1 MNPDEVRS
9 RLSSVEDPDLGD
21 DIVSLGL
28 VNAIDVDAETIR
40 LSLALGAPYAPNE
53 SQIADRVRAALA
65 DTDREI
71 ELTAAMPPGLHT
83 DEEVLP
89 NIQNIIAVASGK
101 GGVGKSTVSVNLA
114 AGLAKRG
121 ARVGL
126 FDTDIYGPNV
136 PRMVDSED
144 APEATDDK
152 TLIPPEQ
159 YGLKLMSMDFLV
171 GPDDPVIWRGPMVH
185 KMLTQLVEGEGGVST
200 GEFGQLLVV
209 DVRCVRRWWLRRGET
224 GCRCLLTTRTACEGD
239 HGECAGSGE
248 HVSSVHV
255 CTFFTE
261 DMGFLNVHI
270 GISSSSSGQESTDSR
285 IRPSC
290 LIQRS
295 PTETLDSRFRPRH
308 STELT
313 ETLESTVPDRD
324 AFSVDRQSASMGADE
339 LAWKTNERDVV
350 YSCPGFDIINERV
363 TLPNGVETDYDHL
376 HDVPAVVVI
385 PLTPDGEVVVIEEWR
400 QSVKRVHRGFPAG
413 SLEPGDDDLATAA
426 RRELEEETGYVAESI
441 TYLDEFEPA
450 NGVMD
455 ARFTYVLAEGCRPE
469 GEQDLDHNESIRV
482 DITTMERLEARLREG
497 TLDDGRT
504 ALGLLL
510 YQFSRNDT

>member
-9 RLSSVEDPDLGD
+9 RLSSVKDPDLDD

-53 SQIADRVRAALA
+53 SQIANEVRAVLA
-65 DTDREI
+65 DTGREI

-185 KMLTQLVEGEGGVST
+185 KMLTQLVEDVEW
-200 GEFGQLLVV
+200 GQLDYLVV
-209 DVRCVRRWWLRRGET
+209 DLPPGTGDTQLTVLQTLPLTGAVIVTTPQEVAIDDAVKGLRMFGEHETPVLGIVENMSSFRCPDCGGSHDIFGSGGGEDFADEENLPFLGAIPLDPAIRAGGDGGEPIVRSDGETATAFQAMTERVANNIGVVRRQQ
-224 GCRCLLTTRTACEGD
+224 A
-239 HGECAGSGE
+239 
-248 HVSSVHV
+248 
-255 CTFFTE
+255 
-261 DMGFLNVHI
+261 
-270 GISSSSSGQESTDSR
+270 STHAKT
-285 IRPSC
+285 
-290 LIQRS
+290 S
-295 PTETLDSRFRPRH
+295 P
-308 STELT
+308 
-313 ETLESTVPDRD
+313 
-324 AFSVDRQSASMGADE
+324 
-339 LAWKTNERDVV
+339 
-350 YSCPGFDIINERV
+350 
-363 TLPNGVETDYDHL
+363 
-376 HDVPAVVVI
+376 
-385 PLTPDGEVVVIEEWR
+385 
-400 QSVKRVHRGFPAG
+400 
-413 SLEPGDDDLATAA
+413 
-426 RRELEEETGYVAESI
+426 
-441 TYLDEFEPA
+441 
-450 NGVMD
+450 
-455 ARFTYVLAEGCRPE
+455 
-469 GEQDLDHNESIRV
+469 EQ
-482 DITTMERLEARLREG
+482 
-497 TLDDGRT
+497 
-504 ALGLLL
+504 
-510 YQFSRNDT
+510 